1 MMSNSQAKNQSDNQS
16 NTMNLSN
23 RPWYK
28 EPMMWLVLGLP
39 AVVVVAGFVTLYI
52 ASSRPETLVNAPH
65 TKIGFTVEKV
75 VPEKATES
83 R

>member
-1 MMSNSQAKNQSDNQS
+1 MSDSQAKNQKRP
-16 NTMNLSN
+16 TAVPN

-39 AVVVVAGFVTLYI
+39 AIVVVAGFVTLYI

-75 VPEKATES
+75 VPEKAAES